1 MQDGDVSESLQCSS
15 QGSWEI
21 IFSSMLK
28 ELVHEIM
35 GLVHGF
41 FFNKSIQS
49 LGGSSAWIIAN
60 VVPIFKKG
68 RESDLGS
75 CRLVILAS
83 RAQMDSEQIMSERII
98 EDMEYKMGYSATCHY
113 QNEIVPD

>member
-28 ELVHEIM
+28 ELVHEIT

-41 FFNKSIQS
+41 FF
-49 LGGSSAWIIAN
+49 
-60 VVPIFKKG
+60 
-68 RESDLGS
+68 
-75 CRLVILAS
+75 
-83 RAQMDSEQIMSERII
+83 
-98 EDMEYKMGYSATCHY
+98 
-113 QNEIVPD
+113 